1 MTASRLASAIAP
13 ALALAAALPLATLAP
28 ERAQAKDELVIGFTQ
43 YPATLHPLIDSMAA
57 KSYVLAMTR
66 RAFTVY
72 DKDWT
77 LRCQLCVTLPT
88 VENGLAKPVER
99 PDGRKGVALTLEI
112 QPGATWGDGVPVTT
126 DDVVFTL
133 DVGRHPRS
141 GVAAQEFYRRVE
153 RVEVHDHKRFT
164 LHVDRLTYQYNE
176 LSDFQLLPAH
186 LEKGVFEADAGSYK
200 QRTLFDAEPTR
211 PGLHFGPYRIA
222 EVVAGSH
229 LVLTPN
235 PTWYGDKPHFRK
247 ITVRAIENTAAL
259 EANLLSGSIDYI
271 AGELGLSIDQALAFQ
286 KRHGARFDVVFK
298 PGLVYEHI
306 DVNLDNPLL
315 KDRRVRQ
322 ALLHALN
329 RDALTQQLFE
339 GKQPV
344 AASFVNPL
352 DRVAHG
358 DLPRYPFDAARAQ
371 ALLEEAGFRPG
382 PDGIRVNAAGQRL
395 SLEIGTTAG
404 NRTREAVQQVLQN
417 QWRRVGIEVRIKN
430 DPARVF
436 FGEVTRKRAFPA
448 LAMYAWLSSPESSPR
463 NQLHSQGIPNAA
475 NNFAGQNYPG
485 FANAEMD
492 ALIDALEVEL
502 DLERRKTIWAR
513 IQTIYATEL
522 PVLPLYF
529 RADAF
534 IVPKWLAGIEPTG
547 HQYGTT
553 YRIEHWRPR

>member
-1 MTASRLASAIAP
+1 MKIARIAP
-13 ALALAAALPLATLAP
+13 ALALLGTLAAAAP
-28 ERAQAKDELVIGFTQ
+28 APGQAKDELVIGFIQ
-43 YPATLHPLIDSMAA
+43 YPATLHPIIDSMAA
-57 KSYVLAMTR
+57 KSYVLGMVR
-66 RAFTVY
+66 RAFTTY

-77 LRCQLCVTLPT
+77 LRCQLCVELPT
-88 VENGLAKPVER
+88 VENGLAKPVDR
-99 PDGRKGVALTLEI
+99 PDGKKGVALTIAI

-133 DVGRHPRS
+133 DVGKHPKS

-153 RVEVHDHKRFT
+153 RVEVHDKKRFT
-164 LHVDRLTYQYNE
+164 LHIDKLTYQYNE
-176 LSDFQLLPAH
+176 LSDLQLLPAH
-186 LEKGVFEADAGSYK
+186 LEKPVFDTDAESYK
-200 QRTLFDAEPTR
+200 QRTLFDADPTR

-229 LVLTPN
+229 IVLTPN
-235 PTWYGDKPHFRK
+235 PTWYGDKPHFKK

-259 EANLLSGSIDYI
+259 EANLLSGSVDYI
-271 AGELGLSIDQALAFQ
+271 AGELGLSLDQALAFQ
-286 KRHGARFDVVFK
+286 KRHGARFDITYK

-315 KDRRVRQ
+315 QDRRVRQ
-322 ALLHALN
+322 ALLLALN
-329 RDALTQQLFE
+329 REALTQQLFE

-352 DRVAHG
+352 DRVAH
-358 DLPRYPFDAARAQ
+358 DDVPRYPFDAARAQ
-371 ALLEEAGFRPG
+371 ALLDEAGFKPG
-382 PDGIRVNAAGQRL
+382 ADGIRVNAAGQRL
-395 SLEIGTTAG
+395 ALEIGTTAG
-404 NRTREAVQQVLQN
+404 NRTRESVQQVLQN
-417 QWRRVGIEVRIKN
+417 QWRRVGVEVRIKN

-436 FGEVTRKRAFPA
+436 FGEITRKRAYPA

-463 NQLHSQGIPNAA
+463 NQLHSEGIPTAA

-492 ALIDALEVEL
+492 KLIDALEVEL
-502 DLERRKTIWAR
+502 DFAKRKQIWAR

-553 YRIEHWRPR
+553 LSIEHWRPR

>member
-1 MTASRLASAIAP
+1 MITSRSAA
-13 ALALAAALPLATLAP
+13 ALALSLAATLSLAIPAP
-28 ERAQAKDELVIGFTQ
+28 AQAKDELVIGFTQ

-88 VENGLAKPVER
+88 VENGLAKPVDR
-99 PDGRKGVALTLEI
+99 PDGGKGVTLTLEI

-126 DDVVFTL
+126 ADVVFTL

-153 RVEVHDHKRFT
+153 RVEVHDRKRFT

-186 LEKGVFEADAGSYK
+186 LEKTIFDSDAESYK

-247 ITVRAIENTAAL
+247 ITIRAIENTAAL

-286 KRHGARFDVVFK
+286 KRHGQRFDIAFK

-329 RDALTQQLFE
+329 REALTQQLFE

-352 DRVAHG
+352 DRVAHA

-417 QWRRVGIEVRIKN
+417 HWRRVGVEVRIKN

-436 FGEVTRKRAFPA
+436 FGEVTRKRAFQA

-463 NQLHSQGIPNAA
+463 NQLHSQGIPTAA

-502 DLERRKTIWAR
+502 DFERRRTIWAR
-513 IQTIYATEL
+513 IQTIYASEL

-553 YRIEHWRPR
+553 HRIEHWRPR